1 MATPFEKLPFR
12 QKHESGDGRGQTAT
26 RKEKPHIALSAPQLR
41 RAGSLHIIRV
51 IVAGKRLTEGAT
63 DDSFRP
69 IICWDTIS
77 RWMCYGSAR
86 NATAKQTTPPASPR
100 TREGRGCDMHTIFCF
115 NNGGSPGFMLA
126 VAVADDGHC
135 LAEHCCSHEGYM
147 RHDLGMDGSTWK
159 HEHYNE
165 HFGAGNWQLEW
176 VSNPNQRVFW
186 PTRMRP
192 LVKINSTP

>member
-1 MATPFEKLPFR
+1 
-12 QKHESGDGRGQTAT
+12 
-26 RKEKPHIALSAPQLR
+26 
-41 RAGSLHIIRV
+41 
-51 IVAGKRLTEGAT
+51 
-63 DDSFRP
+63 
-69 IICWDTIS
+69 
-77 RWMCYGSAR
+77 
-86 NATAKQTTPPASPR
+86 
-100 TREGRGCDMHTIFCF
+100 MHTIFCF